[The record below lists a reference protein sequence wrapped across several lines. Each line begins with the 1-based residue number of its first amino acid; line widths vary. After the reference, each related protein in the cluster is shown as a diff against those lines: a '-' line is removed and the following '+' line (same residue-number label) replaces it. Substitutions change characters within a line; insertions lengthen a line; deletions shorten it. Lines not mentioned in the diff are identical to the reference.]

1 MQESYSITSKP
12 NRKYKD
18 SLFCMIFGG
27 KDDRCARWRMDLYNA
42 LSGTNHT
49 DPNDFEVTTIEN
61 VIYINTKNDVSFLV
75 DSQMTLFEHQSTVNP
90 NMPLRG
96 LLYFSQLYQKFI
108 SKDDKD
114 LFGELVELPAPKYVV
129 FYNGRTDLPEESKL
143 YLSTAFK
150 DFKDKGDFEW
160 TATIKN
166 INLDYNKTLQKK
178 CKPLYDYVRYVDRIK
193 TNQDERNMSLVDAVD
208 EAVDW
213 AIKEDF
219 LEGYFREAKAEV
231 RAVCLTEFDQ
241 ELYDRNR
248 RREGEKAG
256 FEKGRIEG
264 KDEKAKEAAK
274 NLLKMNALSVEQ
286 IAQAEGL
293 SIDEVQKLALE
304 ITAETQNV

>member
-12 NRKYKD
+12 YRKYKD

>member
-18 SLFCMIFGG
+18 SLFCIIFGG
-27 KDDRCARWRMDLYNA
+27 KDERCARWRMDLYNA
-42 LSGTNHT
+42 LSGTKHT
-49 DPNDFEVTTIEN
+49 NPNDFEVTTIEN

-129 FYNGRTDLPEESKL
+129 FYNGKTDLPEESKL

-150 DFKDKGDFEW
+150 GFKDKGDFEW

-178 CKPLYDYVRYVDRIK
+178 CKPLYDYVRYVNRVK

-213 AIKEDF
+213 AIKENF
-219 LEGYFREAKAEV
+219 LEGYFKEHRAEV
-231 RAVCLTEFDQ
+231 TGMILTEFDQ

-256 FEKGRIEG
+256 FEKGVKVTAIET
-264 KDEKAKEAAK
+264 AK
-274 NLLKMNALSVEQ
+274 NLLKEKISPEI
-286 IAQAEGL
+286 IAKCTGL
-293 SIDEVQKLALE
+293 KFEEVLKLEKEVLAG
-304 ITAETQNV
+304 